1 MLEKS
6 FRVAT
11 ADPGAVR
18 DNNLREANPI
28 TECRSSLMVSA
39 VARSYV
45 TYYATALGG
54 TSAAGSARI
63 SAGRPSVLGR
73 SFPLVLVASRL

>member
-45 TYYATALGG
+45 TYSFLMRRHSGAPLLQGAQGFQR
-54 TSAAGSARI
+54 AAP
-63 SAGRPSVLGR
+63 PSWAAH
-73 SFPLVLVASRL
+73 FHWC

>member
-1 MLEKS
+1 VLEKS

-18 DNNLREANPI
+18 DNNLSEANPI

-45 TYYATALGG
+45 TYYATALGALLLQG
-54 TSAAGSARI
+54 AQGFQRAAP
-63 SAGRPSVLGR
+63 PSWAAH
-73 SFPLVLVASRL
+73 FHWC